1 MAQAIDE
8 AVGDL
13 ALADTGIFFLGRLQ
27 IVGMHQPGQRVLHE
41 LFQRPAEG
49 ILPDRVERDRHH
61 VQAGDRQQVT
71 GQLPGAVT
79 FAGAL
84 LHALAQGFV
93 HLPEGLGRQLLFGDV
108 HHHADEARALLA
120 FEERLAAGFHPTQAA
135 VIEEHA
141 IGGAEFTTVFTGDGT
156 GDFLAYPL
164 AVLRVAEAFEQ
175 RHVHR
180 VLCADAEHGPA
191 TLVPDQR
198 AALRFV
204 IPHAQACRIDG
215 QACAYLDL
223 AQSLL
228 GLQAAASFVDF
239 GQCPFHCL
247 G

>member
-1 MAQAIDE
+1 M
-8 AVGDL
+8 
-13 ALADTGIFFLGRLQ
+13 
-27 IVGMHQPGQRVLHE
+27 
-41 LFQRPAEG
+41 
-49 ILPDRVERDRHH
+49 
-61 VQAGDRQQVT
+61 
-71 GQLPGAVT
+71 
-79 FAGAL
+79 
-84 LHALAQGFV
+84 
-93 HLPEGLGRQLLFGDV
+93 FGDV

-120 FEERLAAGFHPTQAA
+120 FEERLAAGFHPAQAA

-180 VLCADAEHGPA
+180 VLFTDTEHGPTA
-191 TLVPDQR
+191 LVPDQR

-204 IPHAQACRIDG
+204 VPHAQACRVDR

-239 GQCPFHCL
+239 GQGPFHCL
-247 G
+247 GQKAEVLLEHVVDGAGAHHVDRMLLAEHAGKEDEGCLRCQSTRFLQRLAAGEAWQDEVRQDQVEGASL

>member
-1 MAQAIDE
+1 M
-8 AVGDL
+8 
-13 ALADTGIFFLGRLQ
+13 
-27 IVGMHQPGQRVLHE
+27 
-41 LFQRPAEG
+41 
-49 ILPDRVERDRHH
+49 
-61 VQAGDRQQVT
+61 
-71 GQLPGAVT
+71 
-79 FAGAL
+79 L
-84 LHALAQGFV
+84 L
-93 HLPEGLGRQLLFGDV
+93 GDV
-108 HHHADEARALLA
+108 HHHADEARALPA

-204 IPHAQACRIDG
+204 VPHAQACRVDR
-215 QACAYLDL
+215 QACAYLDF

-239 GQCPFHCL
+239 GQGPFHCL
-247 G
+247 GQKAEVLLEHVVDGAGAHHVDRVLLAKNAGEKDEGGLWRQPTRFL